1 MRACMC
7 VYVHSGMDL
16 DANIIDVHVGVDID
30 THKHTQTHT
39 HTGEHAGPNT
49 SGDGEDAAS
58 SIDWCS
64 VRASVRSYSNEINL
78 VHRRILVCVCVFAS
92 TCAQ

>member
-1 MRACMC
+1 MDVCAHT
-7 VYVHSGMDL
+7 VYVEICVSITGHTL
-16 DANIIDVHVGVDID
+16 
-30 THKHTQTHT
+30 TQTHT

-64 VRASVRSYSNEINL
+64 VRASVRSCSNEVDL
-78 VHRRILVCVCVFAS
+78 VTKTNTSVRVCLRQGMPRDRH
-92 TCAQ
+92 TD

>member
-1 MRACMC
+1 
-7 VYVHSGMDL
+7 MDL
-16 DANIIDVHVGVDID
+16 DANITGVHVGVGVDID
-30 THKHTQTHT
+30 THNTHKQTKA

-64 VRASVRSYSNEINL
+64 VRASVRSCSNEVDL
-78 VHRRILVCVCVFAS
+78 VTKTNTSVRVCLRQGMPRDRH
-92 TCAQ
+92 TD